1 MSYQQIRPAL
11 ISANSSS
18 VGSILTSN
26 GTVTYW
32 SNTIFANNGILSVG
46 TSTAPSDTA
55 ISLVVNGAGQ
65 SLSGGGVQFTANNNG
80 GGAIQASIGG
90 GLQFWTHTQAVGSE
104 VYYEFMAAN
113 STGVTTHFSNV
124 VIANTATLYAN
135 GAGPA
140 SAGQVLSANA
150 TGGLYW
156 GTASGGGGA
165 SIVVNNDVTTATN
178 QYVPF
183 LAVSSGTASSANVST
198 TKLYFVASTGS
209 LSATAF
215 NSLSDEKEKTNITQI
230 NNALTSVMNMRGV
243 EFNWRETNIPS
254 YGVIAQ
260 EIERVA
266 PNVVTYNEETDTKTV
281 NYMAIIGFLI
291 EAIKELNDKVDK
303 LENR

>member
-1 MSYQQIRPAL
+1 MAYQQIRPIL
-11 ISANSSS
+11 IANSGSS
-18 VGSILTSN
+18 IGSILTSN
-26 GTVTYW
+26 VTTTYW
-32 SNTIFANNGILSVG
+32 SNTI
-46 TSTAPSDTA
+46 
-55 ISLVVNGAGQ
+55 
-65 SLSGGGVQFTANNNG
+65 TAN
-80 GGAIQASIGG
+80 
-90 GLQFWTHTQAVGSE
+90 GSL
-104 VYYEFMAAN
+104 
-113 STGVTTHFSNV
+113 GTT
-124 VIANTATLYAN
+124 
-135 GAGPA
+135 
-140 SAGQVLSANA
+140 GQVLSSNA
-150 TGGLYW
+150 TGGIYW
-156 GTASGGGGA
+156 SSLSSA
-165 SIVVNNDVTTATN
+165 SITITNDTSTVTN

-183 LAVSSGTASSANVST
+183 FAISSGTVSLANVSS

-243 EFNWRETNIPS
+243 EFNWKETNIPS

-266 PNVVTYNEETDTKTV
+266 PNVVTYNEETNTKSV